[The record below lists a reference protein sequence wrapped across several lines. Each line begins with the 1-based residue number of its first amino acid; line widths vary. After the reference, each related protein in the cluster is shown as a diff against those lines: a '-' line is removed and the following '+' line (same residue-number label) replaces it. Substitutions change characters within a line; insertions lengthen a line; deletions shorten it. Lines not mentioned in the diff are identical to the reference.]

1 MISRLYYFDYEYIK
15 SRKDIQVG
23 EEFHLKK
30 VIVCAGIVAMLML
43 LVSGNFLAKKV
54 WSSNND
60 DAQYIA
66 SFVEEHKDE
75 KNSALL
81 IKRNDKVVYSVNPDV
96 VLPVAS
102 TMKLIVALEFTKQ
115 VTEGKIDPNSY
126 VSIHDVNRYYVPNTD
141 GGAQERWQKYLQ
153 RKGKIDEN
161 AVSLEEVARG
171 MMKFSSNANAEYLME
186 KLGLDNVNQNLK
198 NLALPSHEPL
208 FPIVSSLY
216 IPGYLHKELHVP
228 KYQIEKKLKEMSQ
241 EQYRQYAMVIHERL
255 KNKGAML
262 QKEIPLYLEE
272 RYDKIWSDRLPAA
285 SANDYM
291 ILLQKVNHKA
301 GFAKAEAKE
310 WASLVET
317 DMSTKKYRK
326 IFRHAGQKNG
336 YTPWTLAKAVY
347 ATDKFGNCTEIVFLA
362 NHLNE
367 DDSAE
372 LRKHL
377 RNLHFQILQN
387 EKYNAT
393 VIK

>member
-1 MISRLYYFDYEYIK
+1 M
-15 SRKDIQVG
+15 
-23 EEFHLKK
+23 KK

-198 NLALPSHEPL
+198 KLALPSHEPL